1 MTHMDSLPKVVV
13 ITGGAQGIGAAIAHR
28 FYSHGAQTFVL
39 DKTDESKSGVGEYIY
54 CDIENEESISEA
66 FGAIASKHSYIDVL
80 CVNAGIVPTW
90 TPTQNIDLAMWNK
103 VMAVNSTG
111 LMLTI
116 KHGSRMMVQGGGSI
130 VVTGSLNSW
139 KGDPNI
145 AAYVASKH
153 AALGII
159 RSAALDLGKFGV
171 RVNGVAPGPVA
182 TVALLNRIRERSIT
196 TGQSVEVALV
206 KMSELTALGR
216 LASVDDVVNTIEF
229 LASVGSAGITGQLI
243 HVDGGML

>member
-1 MTHMDSLPKVVV
+1 MTHMDRLPKVAV
-13 ITGGAQGIGAAIAHR
+13 ITGGAQGIGAAIANR
-28 FYSHGAQTFVL
+28 FYSHGAQTYIL
-39 DKTDESKSGVGEYIY
+39 DKKDASKSGIGEYIY
-54 CDIENEESISEA
+54 CDIENEQSISDA
-66 FGAIASKHSYIDVL
+66 FGAIENKHSFIDVL
-80 CVNAGIVPTW
+80 CINAGIVPKW
-90 TPTQNIDLAMWNK
+90 TPTQDIDLAMWNK

-111 LMLTI
+111 VMLTI
-116 KHGSRMMVQGGGSI
+116 KHGSKMMVQYGGSI

-182 TVALLNRIRERSIT
+182 TEALLDRIRQRSVA
-196 TGQSVEVALV
+196 TGQSVEAALV
-206 KMSELTALGR
+206 EMSESTALGR
-216 LASVDDVVNTIEF
+216 LASMDDVVNTVEF
-229 LASVGSAGITGQLI
+229 LALVGSAGITGQLI
-243 HVDGGML
+243 HVDGGVL

>member
-1 MTHMDSLPKVVV
+1 M
-13 ITGGAQGIGAAIAHR
+13 
-28 FYSHGAQTFVL
+28 
-39 DKTDESKSGVGEYIY
+39 
-54 CDIENEESISEA
+54 
-66 FGAIASKHSYIDVL
+66 
-80 CVNAGIVPTW
+80 
-90 TPTQNIDLAMWNK
+90 
-103 VMAVNSTG
+103 
-111 LMLTI
+111 
-116 KHGSRMMVQGGGSI
+116 
-130 VVTGSLNSW
+130 
-139 KGDPNI
+139 
-145 AAYVASKH
+145 ASKH